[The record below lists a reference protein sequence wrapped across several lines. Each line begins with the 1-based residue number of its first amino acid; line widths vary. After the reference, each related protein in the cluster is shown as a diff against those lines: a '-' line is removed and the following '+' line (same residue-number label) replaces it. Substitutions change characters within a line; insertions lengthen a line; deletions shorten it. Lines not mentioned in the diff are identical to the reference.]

1 MLTDRS
7 DAGSCKGDACGCEED
22 ARGGKACL
30 KLQGGCSG
38 RHDRCSVLQGML
50 ARDARGH
57 RRMRGGAGG
66 GEEVRGAGA
75 AGGCRGGAAGCPSR
89 LQYKPAGRG
98 RGAAF
103 SGAPPAAETPPARS
117 HGEGAAV
124 GGRLGGSGAVGADAA
139 RGAGG
144 GLVQARRQ
152 PPVPHGGTRLGA
164 ADGRSPIPVPLAP
177 GAAGRASAPPR
188 RHRARRRPA
197 APGEPRGGP
206 SAAAAR
212 PRPPPAAP
220 APPGLGLGGAASCPR
235 PAAALRPRSSGKA
248 GNRRGERPPG
258 CRRGARGAGSAFRSF
273 GIAGREELPASISLP
288 SARRHRAVW
297 SEGTP
302 RDSPAP
308 EGGGGFHTRRRV
320 GAIV

>member
-1 MLTDRS
+1 MLEAAGRMLGAARS
-7 DAGSCKGDACGCEED
+7 MLGAAGDA
-22 ARGGKACL
+22 RK
-30 KLQGGCSG
+30 GCSG
-38 RHDRCSVLQGML
+38 PQEG
-50 ARDARGH
+50 AR
-57 RRMRGGAGG
+57 RGGRRGG
-66 GEEVRGAGA
+66 GPRGQ
-75 AGGCRGGAAGCPSR
+75 GGRGLPGRCPSR

-197 APGEPRGGP
+197 AVPPRPRGTARLLQGCPSRSRPRVWSGP
-206 SAAAAR
+206 SPPTTWAR
-212 PRPPPAAP
+212 
-220 APPGLGLGGAASCPR
+220 SC
-235 PAAALRPRSSGKA
+235 
-248 GNRRGERPPG
+248 
-258 CRRGARGAGSAFRSF
+258 
-273 GIAGREELPASISLP
+273 
-288 SARRHRAVW
+288 
-297 SEGTP
+297 
-302 RDSPAP
+302 SP
-308 EGGGGFHTRRRV
+308 TCCWV
-320 GAIV
+320 S